1 MRSSATEA
9 PPRLVGLPP
18 IVDERSRVLILGSFP
33 SEASLLAQQYYAY
46 PRNQFWPI
54 MQQLFGVDR
63 SAEYTTRVARLL
75 ENRVAVW
82 DVIHRCTRQGSAD
95 STIRAD
101 EPNQLVEL
109 LGAHPKIRHVAFN
122 GSKSEETAIKNV
134 PELFESSVICQR
146 FPSTSPANAS
156 LSLAAKVASWA
167 RLKDWLASN
176 A

>member
-1 MRSSATEA
+1 MRSSAAEA

-46 PRNQFWPI
+46 PRNQFWQI
-54 MQQLFGVDR
+54 MQQLFGVNR
-63 SAEYTTRVARLL
+63 SAEYSTRVAGLL

-101 EPNQLVEL
+101 ESNELVEL
-109 LGAHPKIRHVAFN
+109 LDAHPLIRHIGFN
-122 GSKSEETAIKNV
+122 GRKAEETAIKNV
-134 PELFESSVICQR
+134 PQLFDSGVVCQR

-156 LSLAAKVASWA
+156 LSLAAKVTSWA
-167 RLKDWLASN
+167 RLKDWLGSN